1 MAETYKAL
9 GSAKFTPADT
19 QIYLVPAATQAIVK
33 FVVITCTADGQ
44 ACSLRTFSPA
54 LGVLPFISALVLN
67 NGEWAEW
74 DGSLTLA
81 AGSTVLGKTTTDQQ
95 VSATL
100 YGLEIS

>member
-1 MAETYKAL
+1 MTEVYKAL
-9 GSAKFTPADT
+9 GSAKLTPADT
-19 QIYLVPAATQAIVK
+19 QIYLVPAATQAIIK

-44 ACSLRTFSPA
+44 AVSMRTFSTS

-81 AGSTVLGKTTTDQQ
+81 AASTVLGKTTTDQQ
-95 VSATL
+95 ATATL